1 MKPFYVIFFL
11 VYLIYVIGISSYL
24 FSLTP
29 GDIPQDYKG
38 TTADPAAFLTSA
50 QIEESHQL
58 DLIGYFTFFLKTPL
72 DFFLFIA
79 VLSFSKRVCDHAK
92 KIAKRSF
99 WQFSFYYFVLSL
111 MLAAIYLPLDLF
123 FFYLG
128 HHYDL
133 TSQSL
138 YSWVKDFLLDLGVDL
153 LIMTPL
159 LFGAF
164 WLIRKQPK
172 KWWLSMWGF
181 CLPLT
186 VLMMFLVPQFISPL
200 FNEYKPLED
209 KIVRTEIEQLAAE
222 AGIPDAKIL
231 EMNMSKQTNQM
242 NAFVTGIGSNMQI
255 VLGDTTIEKLT
266 IDEIRFVM
274 AHEIGHYKLKHM
286 YHDLFLNVF
295 MTFYVAF
302 GTYYVYHFLL
312 RNVGSRIG
320 IKKADDFAALPLLLL
335 AVSIVSFPLSPLEN
349 VYSRYMETQA
359 DEYAL
364 NMTKDKEA
372 AISSFQKLTKDSK
385 TTGYDPDVIHFF
397 QGSHPRL
404 IERIDYVEHYQ
415 IPEDK
420 E

>member
-1 MKPFYVIFFL
+1 MYLLRL
-11 VYLIYVIGISSYL
+11 V
-24 FSLTP
+24 P
-29 GDIPQDYKG
+29 GDIPQNYKG

-58 DLIGYFTFFLKTPL
+58 DLISYFTFFLKTPL
-72 DFFLFIA
+72 DFFVFIA
-79 VLSFSKRVCDHAK
+79 ILSFSKRVRDYTK
-92 KIAKRSF
+92 KMAKRSF
-99 WQFSFYYFVLSL
+99 WQFSFYYVALSL
-111 MLAAIYLPLDLF
+111 ILAAIYLPLDLF

-128 HHYDL
+128 HQYDL

-138 YSWVKDFLLDLGVDL
+138 YSWAKDFLLDFGVDFV
-153 LIMTPL
+153 IMTPL

-164 WLIRKQPK
+164 WLIGKQPK
-172 KWWLSMWGF
+172 KWWISMWGG

-200 FNEYKPLED
+200 FNEYKPLEN
-209 KIVRTEIEQLAAE
+209 KIIRTEIEQLAAD
-222 AGIPDAKIL
+222 AGIPDAEIL

-274 AHEIGHYKLKHM
+274 AHEIGHYTLKHM
-286 YHDLFLNVF
+286 YHHLFLNIF
-295 MTFYVAF
+295 ITFYIAF

-312 RNVGSRIG
+312 RNIGSQIG
-320 IKKADDFAALPLLLL
+320 IHKANDFAALPLLLL
-335 AVSIVSFPLSPLEN
+335 ALSLVSFPVSPLEN
-349 VYSRYMETQA
+349 AYSRYMEIQA

-385 TTGYDPDVIHFF
+385 TTGYDPNVIHFF

-404 IERIDYVEHYQ
+404 IERIDYVEHYR
-415 IPEDK
+415 IPKDK